1 MYNLR
6 FENLV
11 MFNKRLHKR
20 CWAVL
25 NMPYPIIEK
34 RLPISRAT
42 TRCVHWTMEVIQKS

>member
-20 CWAVL
+20 CCSQL
-25 NMPYPIIEK
+25 
-34 RLPISRAT
+34 
-42 TRCVHWTMEVIQKS
+42 QKVNYK

>member
-20 CWAVL
+20 CCST
-25 NMPYPIIEK
+25 I
-34 RLPISRAT
+34 
-42 TRCVHWTMEVIQKS
+42 KSVFAPF